1 MDSYLSEQTS
11 LQKINYKLQKRSKIK
26 DTPAFSFCYGVDCC
40 LFQESYVEYK
50 IDSVLSN
57 NRSDPSE
64 FTNTR
69 SVIIF
74 ADHLYNIGSFGNS
87 GEYVGAFKL
96 LRYITKISSY
106 QSTKPKVILERAA
119 DLKS

>member
-106 QSTKPKVILERAA
+106 Q
-119 DLKS
+119 

>member
-50 IDSVLSN
+50 IDSVLSSRFY

-106 QSTKPKVILERAA
+106 Q
-119 DLKS
+119 